1 MTRSTYVSTR
11 GQAEQLGFGDALL
24 TGLATDGGLYCPV
37 EFPPLPDISAD
48 TDYRDAAVAV
58 IAPYVAGTFDVPEL
72 ETMVGL
78 AYDSFRHR
86 EVCPIIDVGG
96 GHHLLDLTQ
105 GPTLAF
111 KDVALQLV
119 GRMLDTELTRRGRR
133 ATILG
138 ATSGDT
144 GSAAIEALAG
154 LDSVDVVILHP
165 AGRVSDVQRRQMT
178 TVDAANVHNL
188 AVRGTFD
195 DCQDLVKA
203 AFNDRDLREA
213 VSLGAVNSINWAR
226 VMAQIVYYVTSA
238 RSVRPDGGPVTFSV
252 PTGNFGNVLAGWYA
266 KQMGLAVNTLIVA
279 SNRNDVLTRFFERR
293 SLEIHQV
300 EPSLSPSMDIQ
311 VSSNFERLLWETSGR
326 NGAAVARLLTELRS
340 ASRADVPAEWCRL
353 IDASFVGYRL
363 SDDETLDEIKR
374 AHAETGLVVEPH
386 TAIGLGAAR
395 CYAAENNRFDDEP
408 VITLATADAAKFPD
422 AVESAL
428 GTRPELP
435 EHLAD
440 LFDRK
445 ENYDEIDNDLSVVA
459 SRLRALQTPS

>member
-1 MTRSTYVSTR
+1 MNHPVYVSTR

-48 TDYRDAAVAV
+48 LDYRDAATA
-58 IAPYVAGTFDVPEL
+58 IMAPFVAGTFDEAEL

-78 AYDSFRHR
+78 AYDSFRDPA
-86 EVCPIIDVGG
+86 VCPLIDLGG
-96 GHHLLDLTQ
+96 GHHLLDLSK

-119 GRMLDTELTRRGRR
+119 GRMLDAELGRRGRR

-154 LDSVDVVILHP
+154 LDAVDVVILHP

-178 TVDAANVHNL
+178 TVEASNVHNL
-188 AVRGTFD
+188 AVNGTFD

-203 AFNDRDLREA
+203 AFNDRDLRDA

-238 RSVRPDGGPVTFSV
+238 RAARPDGGPVSFSV

-279 SNRNDVLTRFFERR
+279 SNRNDVLARFFQRR
-293 SLEIHQV
+293 ALEIHQV

-311 VSSNFERLLWETSGR
+311 VSSNFERLLWEASGR
-326 NGAAVARLLTELRS
+326 NGARVADLLGLLRAS
-340 ASRADVPAEWCRL
+340 SRAEVPADWCDM
-353 IDASFVGYRL
+353 IDEAFVGYRL
-363 SDDETLDEIKR
+363 GDDETLQEMKR
-374 AHAETGLVVEPH
+374 TFAESGVVVDPH
-386 TAIGLGAAR
+386 TAVGVGSAR
-395 CYAAENNRFDDEP
+395 RFMESDRFDGEP

-422 AVESAL
+422 AVEAAL
-428 GTRPELP
+428 GERPDLP
-435 EHLAD
+435 DHLAD
-440 LFDRK
+440 LFDRP
-445 ENYDEIDNDLSVVA
+445 ESFDVIDNDLAVVA
-459 SRLRALQTPS
+459 DRLRALQHT